1 MEHALCGSNESS
13 DGGNDEKGEISG
25 LKWMI
30 YGDSDYSVCI
40 WFNVVCSLPWNNMPK
55 KRSQAVYS

>member
-1 MEHALCGSNESS
+1 MDQMRVVMRGMMK
-13 DGGNDEKGEISG
+13 KGEISG